1 MKKYLFAIVTAL
13 LMAVGLYF
21 VWSNDQSESS
31 VRVHIIGDS
40 TMADYVENTTRTRGW
55 GEMLQ
60 EFFSPEVEVVNY
72 ARGGR
77 SSHSFYKE
85 GRWK

>member
-1 MKKYLFAIVTAL
+1 MKKLVISIAL
-13 LMAVGLYF
+13 LMVALLALCLLWKGGK
-21 VWSNDQSESS
+21 SEDI
-31 VRVHIIGDS
+31 VNVHIIGDS

-60 EFFSPEVEVVNY
+60 SFFSPEVKVMNY

-77 SSHSFYKE
+77 SSHRSC
-85 GRWK
+85 GQ

>member
-1 MKKYLFAIVTAL
+1 MKKYLFAIVAVF
-13 LMAVGLYF
+13 LMAVGLYI

-55 GEMLQ
+55 G
-60 EFFSPEVEVVNY
+60 
-72 ARGGR
+72 
-77 SSHSFYKE
+77 
-85 GRWK
+85 